1 MPNNAN
7 IDSGVLSFFIELFKY
22 VGGIA
27 VVASGWF
34 LNRLVRRVD
43 HLEKNTVSI
52 AVFNETVGAFRKDLK
67 DHNKNVLDET
77 RSIRER
83 VDKLMDRK

>member
-1 MPNNAN
+1 MPNNVN
-7 IDSGVLSFFIELFKY
+7 IDSGILGFFIELFKY

-27 VVASGWF
+27 VVAGGWF
-34 LNRLVRRVD
+34 MKRLVNRVD
-43 HLEKNTVSI
+43 HLEKNTVSM
-52 AVFNETVGAFRKDLK
+52 ATFNETVGAFRKDLH